1 MDHHKLIESLYAA
14 FSRGDLDT
22 ILRNVTDDVEW
33 VEFGPAS
40 IPFTGVHHG
49 RESVKRCLTLV
60 KVTQSD
66 LRIRIT
72 EFVSAGDT
80 VVAAIRYS
88 GRVTATGR
96 AFDTSA
102 VQVFTFRDGKV
113 ASFRDYFD
121 TAQLA
126 TAYTPKAR
134 TVAA

>member
-1 MDHHKLIESLYAA
+1 MDNHKLIESLYAA

-22 ILRNVTDDVEW
+22 MLRNVTDDVEW

-60 KVTQSD
+60 KTTQTD
-66 LRIRIT
+66 RRVRIT
-72 EFVSAGDT
+72 EFVSSGDT

-102 VQVFTFRDGKV
+102 VQVFTFRSGKV
-113 ASFRDYFD
+113 ASFRNYFD

-126 TAYTPKAR
+126 TAYTQKAR
-134 TVAA
+134 TAAA

>member
-1 MDHHKLIESLYAA
+1 MELRKLIEDLYAA

-33 VEFGPAS
+33 VEFGPTA

-60 KVTQSD
+60 KVTQSG

-88 GRVTATGR
+88 GRVIATGR
-96 AFDTSA
+96 AFDSSA
-102 VQVFTFRDGKV
+102 VQIFTFRNGKV

-126 TAYTPKAR
+126 TAYTQKAR

>member
-1 MDHHKLIESLYAA
+1 MIESLYAA
-14 FSRGDLDT
+14 FSRGDLDS

-33 VEFGPAS
+33 VEFGPPS

-49 RESVKRCLTLV
+49 WESVKRCLTLV

-72 EFVSAGDT
+72 EFISAGDT
-80 VVAAIRYS
+80 VVAAIRCS

-126 TAYTPKAR
+126 TAYTQKAR